1 MYAPTVNQATTRS
14 PVKLEGAVA
23 VGNRSAVEVKG
34 LLSGLG
40 AGKLDEAVTG
50 VAVGQVK
57 SVYSSDMTRD
67 DDQVRIAE
75 VLTQSCDRE

>member
-1 MYAPTVNQATTRS
+1 MYAPTVNQAATRS

-23 VGNRSAVEVKG
+23 VRNGSAVEVKG

-40 AGKLDEAVTG
+40 AGEFDEAVTG
-50 VAVGQVK
+50 VTIGEGA
-57 SVYSSDMTRD
+57 SVHSSDITGS
-67 DDQVRIAE
+67 DDQIMTVE